1 MLSCVVQMQTDERV
15 QGGRGGGQGK
25 LRIGL
30 AEQTVLQALG
40 FAVVLQRDGAKNHD
54 GGLAGRT
61 ETGAQK
67 VKQAYSECPSYDK
80 LIPALL
86 EHPLAV
92 RPCLHPVMGSVQA
105 NIPSY
110 VWICRR

>member
-1 MLSCVVQMQTDERV
+1 MYEKDGIGT
-15 QGGRGGGQGK
+15 QGK

-40 FAVVLQRDGAKNHD
+40 HAIVLQHDGAKNHD
-54 GGLAGRT
+54 GGLAGRM

-86 EHPLAV
+86 QHPLSV
-92 RPCLHPVMGSVQA
+92 WPFLQPVFGKCA
-105 NIPSY
+105 CHY
-110 VWICRR
+110 